1 MSKVVL
7 EMASVLTLGAIGIT
21 VVELMK
27 TQTKMVMVRIDEFEK
42 SLATDNTSLGYGMEK
57 LATVEHI
64 EQLQK
69 SIKKELSKKKTK
81 KSKGRRRKR

>member
-1 MSKVVL
+1 
-7 EMASVLTLGAIGIT
+7 MASILAVGAIGIT
-21 VVELMK
+21 VIELMK

-81 KSKGRRRKR
+81 KSKAKRRRR

>member
-7 EMASVLTLGAIGIT
+7 EMASILAVGAIGIT
-21 VVELMK
+21 VIELMK

-81 KSKGRRRKR
+81 KSKAKRRRR

>member
-7 EMASVLTLGAIGIT
+7 EMASILAVGAIGIT
-21 VVELMK
+21 VIELMK

-69 SIKKELSKKKTK
+69 SIKKELSRKKTK
-81 KSKGRRRKR
+81 KSKGKRRRR